1 MISRP
6 SSYGILDFNDDKE
19 DDDSISYC
27 KHCEKFGFKVPLRN
41 RIYPNNEPIP
51 PDQDQWRQCHECGSL
66 VPIYELEMEPVIND
80 FVETIDNPF
89 DYAKDTMLGVASR
102 TVRRKKRQKLD
113 FDHIKELDLK
123 KDLKKGYT
131 LLSYSESMT

>member
-6 SSYGILDFNDDKE
+6 SNYEIVDFNGDKE

-51 PDQDQWRQCHECGSL
+51 PDQDQWRQCHECGSI
-66 VPIYELEMEPVIND
+66 VPIYELEMEPAIND

-89 DYAKDTMLGVASR
+89 DNAKGTMLGIDNRKASR
-102 TVRRKKRQKLD
+102 KKKQKPNYD
-113 FDHIKELDLK
+113 YIKDEDLK
-123 KDLKKGYT
+123 RELRKGNT
-131 LLSYSESMT
+131 LISYSESMT

>member
-6 SSYGILDFNDDKE
+6 SSYGIVDFNVDKE

-66 VPIYELEMEPVIND
+66 VPIYELEVEPVIND
-80 FVETIDNPF
+80 FVETIDDPF
-89 DYAKDTMLGVASR
+89 DNAKNTMLGVASR